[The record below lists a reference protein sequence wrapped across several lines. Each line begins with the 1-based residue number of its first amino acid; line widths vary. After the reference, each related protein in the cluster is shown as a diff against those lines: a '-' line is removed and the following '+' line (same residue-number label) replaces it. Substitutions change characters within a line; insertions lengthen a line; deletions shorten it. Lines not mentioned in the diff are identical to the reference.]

1 MSLFLLTMQIRALL
15 LTFFRT
21 LPGQIL
27 NTSENIIFRLF
38 GCKQQFPPDLFLY
51 FTGLFY
57 ACFAHLQCIQSYI
70 NNSSSKLL
78 KSLKR
83 HFGIESSPPRPTFE
97 TQFRIK
103 PSQDPFIN
111 TLFIQILF
119 FILRIILS
127 CFTDLQYP
135 QTHPVDHITNQSS
148 KSLNKVIQTI
158 LGPLP

>member
-83 HFGIESSPPRPTFE
+83 HIGIESG
-97 TQFRIK
+97 
-103 PSQDPFIN
+103 PSQAPFRN
-111 TLFIQILF
+111 
-119 FILRIILS
+119 
-127 CFTDLQYP
+127 
-135 QTHPVDHITNQSS
+135 PV
-148 KSLNKVIQTI
+148 LNHALT
-158 LGPLP
+158 GPLYKHIVYSNFIFYFKDNSQLLS

>member
-83 HFGIESSPPRPTFE
+83 HFGIESSP
-97 TQFRIK
+97 
-103 PSQDPFIN
+103 SQAHFWNPVSNQALTGPFYKHIVYSN
-111 TLFIQILF
+111 FIFYFKDNSQL
-119 FILRIILS
+119 LGWL
-127 CFTDLQYP
+127 
-135 QTHPVDHITNQSS
+135 
-148 KSLNKVIQTI
+148 TI
-158 LGPLP
+158 SPDTS